1 MSRPFPHGIH
11 CASVRV
17 LCCLLSVA
25 VAGTARGQVV
35 DEPPVLIG
43 VLVDGEGLMGVRK
56 ITADPKL
63 LAARKAALAKAA
75 AKARVPGNKAQ
86 LGYISLPRAFAEVKQ
101 CVDAGKPVPDDL
113 RFLGGM
119 TKLRYVFAF
128 PEEKDLVI
136 AGDVE
141 PYDQIDP
148 RRPIGLKTGRPV
160 LQLDDLVTL
169 LRTVGPGNGKNA
181 FGCSIDPAADAMK
194 RVEDIIKD
202 KDNKKLPKDQK
213 TQMMIE
219 SVGPHTVRYI
229 GQETDT
235 RVAYVCVEADYLLKR
250 LAMGIDKSPVAAV
263 QHKHQNERLQFNGM
277 WFTPS
282 FEPLLV
288 SADGNAFEIKG
299 QSLQLNARGDQF
311 IGNAP
316 PTPATAGY
324 VKNFTK
330 YFPQLAAAIPAF
342 ADLWNITDL
351 ALVAALIG
359 EDRLHQK
366 AGWDIRWV
374 MDPKGYPVEKLP
386 VARTADTLGLYTGSV
401 YIIGGIELSL
411 NKYVKERQ
419 RDEEG
424 KVKEHRARPSEG
436 WRLFTEE

>member
-1 MSRPFPHGIH
+1 MALLA
-11 CASVRV
+11 CVLLATTAS
-17 LCCLLSVA
+17 A
-25 VAGTARGQVV
+25 QVV

-43 VLVDGEGLMGVRK
+43 VLVDGEGLMAVRK

-75 AKARVPGNKAQ
+75 AKARVPGNKASI
-86 LGYISLPRAFAEVKQ
+86 GYVSLPRAFAEARR
-101 CVDAGKPVPDDL
+101 CVEAGKPIPDEL

-119 TKLRYVFAF
+119 TKVRHVFVF

-169 LRTVGPGNGKNA
+169 LRTVGPGNARNA

-202 KDNKKLPKDQK
+202 KDNKKLPKDKK
-213 TQMMIE
+213 TEMMIE

-229 GQETDT
+229 GQEPDT

-250 LAMGIDKSPVAAV
+250 LAMGVDKSPVAAV
-263 QHKHQNERLQFNGM
+263 QHKHQSERLQFNGM

-288 SADGNAFEIKG
+288 SADGSAFELKG

-311 IGNAP
+311 VGNAP
-316 PTPATAGY
+316 PTPGTAAFA
-324 VKNFTK
+324 KNFTK
-330 YFPQLAAAIPAF
+330 FFPQLAAAIPAF

-351 ALVAALIG
+351 AMVAALIG

-366 AGWDIRWV
+366 AGWDIRWI
-374 MDPKGYPVEKLP
+374 MDPKGYPVAKVN

-401 YIIGGIELSL
+401 YIIGGVELSL
-411 NKYVKERQ
+411 NSYVKDRQ
-419 RDEEG
+419 RDESG
-424 KVKEHRARPSEG
+424 KVKEQQARPSEG
-436 WRLFTEE
+436 WRLFSEE